1 MPPPA
6 PDGQE
11 AANPVLVWLSRAH
24 LIESFSRGAFAI
36 ADAQGELA
44 AAAGNVERDVF
55 PRSAIKL
62 IQALALVESGAA
74 DAFKLDET
82 ELALA
87 CASHSGEPEHV
98 QAVAGWLARIGAQE
112 KDLVCGAPH
121 APLGSAAAQAL
132 TRAGQRPT
140 RLHNNCSGKHTGFLT
155 LARHLGAPLAGYS
168 RLDHPVQRA
177 SIEALSALS
186 GTPPSRMT
194 AGLDGCGAP
203 NFAVPLAAL
212 ATAFA
217 RIADPADLSP
227 ERREAIVRLLGAAR
241 AKPFFTAGT
250 GRLCTRI
257 MTEAPE
263 VYVKAGAEGV
273 YVAAL
278 PALGLG
284 LALKMDDGGK
294 LAAEA
299 LLVALLIGLG
309 ALAPD
314 SPIVED
320 TAVAP
325 VRNTEGRIAAV
336 REVPFDL
343 LIEALADFSPQ
354 ALAAA
359 AGARPSIEPVGG
371 TMP

>member
-1 MPPPA
+1 
-6 PDGQE
+6 
-11 AANPVLVWLSRAH
+11 V
-24 LIESFSRGAFAI
+24 
-36 ADAQGELA
+36 
-44 AAAGNVERDVF
+44 
-55 PRSAIKL
+55 
-62 IQALALVESGAA
+62 
-74 DAFKLDET
+74 
-82 ELALA
+82 
-87 CASHSGEPEHV
+87 
-98 QAVAGWLARIGAQE
+98 
-112 KDLVCGAPH
+112 
-121 APLGSAAAQAL
+121 
-132 TRAGQRPT
+132 
-140 RLHNNCSGKHTGFLT
+140 GFLT
-155 LARHLGAPLAGYS
+155 LARHLGAPLAGYT

-177 SIEALSALS
+177 TIEALSALS
-186 GTPPSRMT
+186 GTSPSQMT
-194 AGLDGCGAP
+194 PGLDGCGAP
-203 NFAVPLAAL
+203 IFALPLAAL
-212 ATAFA
+212 AIAFA
-217 RIADPADLSP
+217 RIADAADLSLA
-227 ERREAIVRLLGAAR
+227 RRESIARLLGAAR

-257 MTEAPE
+257 MTEAPQ

-314 SPIVED
+314 SPIVGD
-320 TAVAP
+320 TAVAA

-354 ALAAA
+354 ALPAA
-359 AGARPSIEPVGG
+359 AGARPSIDPVGG
-371 TMP
+371 AMP